1 MWSRLIWAAV
11 MIKAIVTWGK
21 ARCLGLSA
29 TLQKYGELFRARTPT
44 PTLARPC
51 GDKSSKRTSK
61 SKKAFLRIICNCGH
75 VSLFANRLPRL

>member
-21 ARCLGLSA
+21 ARCLDLKCYPSEGTVSYFVLV
-29 TLQKYGELFRARTPT
+29 LL
-44 PTLARPC
+44 LLL

-61 SKKAFLRIICNCGH
+61 SKKAFWRIICNCGH
-75 VSLFANRLPRL
+75 VSLFASRLPVL